1 MTAAALM
8 AMVGFVGQAMA
19 TELVV
24 VSWGGAYTASQ
35 QKAYH
40 APYMKLNPG
49 ITIINDDCKQS
60 FFYYFITFFYIIFI

>member
-1 MTAAALM
+1 MNNFMRAMATTAVM
-8 AMVGFVGQAMA
+8 AMVGFTGQAIA

-40 APYMKLNPG
+40 EPYMKKNPG
-49 ITIINDDCKQS
+49 IKIINNDSAVVQYQKFVQ
-60 FFYYFITFFYIIFI
+60 